1 VLPFWAVNQ
10 SYEYIRRDSYKQL
23 CSTFL
28 RSKGIGGTEMV
39 GEQTVLDLMVE
50 FTDVTSQELN
60 RVITNM
66 LLDYVTTA
74 VKQID
79 VLDWVKETDKPLRKP

>member
-1 VLPFWAVNQ
+1 MNQ

-28 RSKGIGGTEMV
+28 RSKGLSGSELV
-39 GEQTVLDLMVE
+39 GEQTVLSLMVE

-66 LLDYVTTA
+66 LLDYVATA
-74 VKQID
+74 VKEID
-79 VLDWVKETDKPLRKP
+79 VVDWAKETDKPLCKP

>member
-1 VLPFWAVNQ
+1 
-10 SYEYIRRDSYKQL
+10 
-23 CSTFL
+23 
-28 RSKGIGGTEMV
+28 MV
-39 GEQTVLDLMVE
+39 GEQTVLNLMVE

-66 LLDYVTTA
+66 LLDYVATA

>member
-1 VLPFWAVNQ
+1 L
-10 SYEYIRRDSYKQL
+10 
-23 CSTFL
+23 
-28 RSKGIGGTEMV
+28 V
-39 GEQTVLDLMVE
+39 GEQTVLSLMVE

-66 LLDYVTTA
+66 LLDYVATA

>member
-1 VLPFWAVNQ
+1 MSISAAIRTNNCARHFFVPKDSVEANWSGSRPFLN
-10 SYEYIRRDSYKQL
+10 
-23 CSTFL
+23 
-28 RSKGIGGTEMV
+28 
-39 GEQTVLDLMVE
+39 LMVE

-66 LLDYVTTA
+66 LLDYVATA